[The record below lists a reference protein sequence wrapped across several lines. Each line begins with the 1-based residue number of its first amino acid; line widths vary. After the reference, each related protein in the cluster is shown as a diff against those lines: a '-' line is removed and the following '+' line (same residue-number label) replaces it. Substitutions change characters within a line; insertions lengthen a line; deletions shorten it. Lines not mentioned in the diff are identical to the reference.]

1 MTPKRLSMTGK
12 RLSATGMGARLPL
25 AVLAAAVLAP
35 SLAFAQLD
43 TRSPIDLS
51 ADSSVVD
58 NAACVSEWRGNVEAL
73 QGKTRL
79 RSDSMKV
86 YGVKGDCSQADSLIA
101 DGNVYYVTSDRN
113 VRADHAVYDSGSQII
128 TLTGNVIIVQGK
140 NVVRAD
146 KAVINTKT
154 GETQLQSPGRAKGG
168 RVRGVFY
175 PSQKPQA
182 DKK

>member
-1 MTPKRLSMTGK
+1 MTTKRLSMTGRT
-12 RLSATGMGARLPL
+12 RLTL
-25 AVLAAAVLAP
+25 AILAGAVLAP
-35 SLAFAQLD
+35 GLALAQLD

-58 NAACVSEWRGNVEAL
+58 NTACVSEWRGNVEAL
-73 QGKTRL
+73 QGRTRL

-86 YGVKGDCSQADSLIA
+86 YGVKGNCQQASNLVA
-101 DGNVYYVTSDRN
+101 DGNVYYVTADRN
-113 VRADHAVYDSGSQII
+113 VRADHADYDAGSEVI

-154 GETQLQSPGRAKGG
+154 GETQLVSAGRAKGG

-175 PSQKPQA
+175 PSDKPA
-182 DKK
+182 APKKP

>member
-1 MTPKRLSMTGK
+1 MTTKRLSMTGGRS
-12 RLSATGMGARLPL
+12 RLIL
-25 AVLAAAVLAP
+25 AALAAAVLTP
-35 SLAFAQLD
+35 SFALAQLD

-58 NAACVSEWRGNVEAL
+58 NATCVSEWRGNVEAL
-73 QGKTRL
+73 QGRTRL

-86 YGVKGDCSQADSLIA
+86 YGVKGNCGQASNLVA
-101 DGNVYYVTSDRN
+101 DGNVYYVTADRN
-113 VRADHAVYDSGSQII
+113 VRADHAVYESGSEII
-128 TLTGNVIIVQGK
+128 TLTGGVIIVQGK

-154 GETQLQSPGRAKGG
+154 GETQLQSAGRSAGG

-175 PSQKPQA
+175 PADKPQA
-182 DKK
+182 PKKS